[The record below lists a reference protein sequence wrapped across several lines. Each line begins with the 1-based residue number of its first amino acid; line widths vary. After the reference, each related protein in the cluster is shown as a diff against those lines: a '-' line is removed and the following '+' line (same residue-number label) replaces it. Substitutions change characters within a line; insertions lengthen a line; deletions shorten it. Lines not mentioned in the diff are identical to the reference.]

1 MPIRHTS
8 GTSARAFPYLL
19 TLSLALYVVTPLPV
33 SAQSDAEVTAARE
46 VYKKHA
52 DSVVWV
58 SAVLKMRGGG
68 AFGGMMGAQEQ
79 KVEAVGT
86 VIHES
91 GLTVVSLMTIDPT
104 SLMNAMF
111 AGQKFP
117 GQEGKVEFKSEMSGV
132 KIRLADGKEVPGK
145 LVLKDEDL
153 DLAFVMPTGASAK
166 LKHLPLWS
174 PGGGAKDAASVDV
187 LDRVIVLTR
196 LGQELDRQPAVGIG
210 HIAAVVKKPRTF
222 YVGATETAALGVP
235 VFTADGKP
243 LGIMMMRRPSMEG
256 GGLGGMFGMGRASSM
271 APVIIPGADVME
283 VAEQALANK
292 DKPAEEGAEK
302 DAGEEEE
309 EPAAKKGK

>member
-1 MPIRHTS
+1 MRMRHP
-8 GTSARAFPYLL
+8 GSASATACSCLL
-19 TLSLALYVVTPLPV
+19 TLSLALTVVTPLPA

-111 AGQKFP
+111 AGQKLP
-117 GQEGKVEFKSEMSGV
+117 GQEGKMEFKSEMSGV

-153 DLAFVMPTGASAK
+153 DLAFVMPAGASTK
-166 LKHLPLWS
+166 LKHLPLGGT
-174 PGGGAKDAASVDV
+174 GGGAKEATAVNV

-196 LGQELDRQPAVGIG
+196 LGQEMDRQPAVGMG

-222 YVGATETAALGVP
+222 YVGGSDTAALGVP

-256 GGLGGMFGMGRASSM
+256 SGLGGMFGMGRASSM
-271 APVIIPGADVME
+271 APVIIPAADVME

-292 DKPAEEGAEK
+292 DKPAEQGAEK

-309 EPAAKKGK
+309 QPPKKKGK